1 MGVCSGRETGEDR
14 GMNVLIVDDQA
25 SQRAILR
32 HLVQDIDAN
41 IRVTD
46 FADPVQALLWS
57 QQEPPDMVILD
68 YRMPKMDGLEF
79 ARRFRRPLSQRDVP
93 VMLVTVVGDEPL
105 RQAALDAG
113 IIDFMVKPIR
123 PRELRSRCK
132 NLLDLRQRQQA
143 LKSRTHVLEHQLVSG
158 THEMER
164 SELGLVIRLARLAA
178 TREGIDPAL
187 FERIGAFAG
196 VIAREAGM
204 DAGTASRLA
213 QSAQLHDIGNA
224 GIPDA
229 LLRQPGPLSP
239 EQRLE
244 MQQHTVLGHAV
255 LQGESDLL
263 QLAAEVA
270 LNHHERWD
278 GSGYP
283 RRLAGGD
290 IPASARIVALADA
303 LDAMLSP
310 RPWRPAMGFDQA
322 MAEACAGAGA
332 QFEPELV
339 AALRRQRAELEAI
352 HRGFVAAGSGSASGS
367 AGA

>member
-1 MGVCSGRETGEDR
+1 MLGQDR
-14 GMNVLIVDDQA
+14 MNVLIVDDQA

-32 HLVQDIDAN
+32 HLVQDIGED

-143 LKSRTHVLEHQLVSG
+143 LKSRTQVLEHQLVSG
-158 THEMER
+158 THEMEQR
-164 SELGLVIRLARLAA
+164 ELDLLVRLAKLASKREGADLGIFERMSAFSELLAKAMA
-178 TREGIDPAL
+178 WDDHA
-187 FERIGAFAG
+187 
-196 VIAREAGM
+196 ARELRH
-204 DAGTASRLA
+204 AS
-213 QSAQLHDIGNA
+213 QLHDIGNI

-229 LLRQPGPLSP
+229 ILRHPGPLD
-239 EQRLE
+239 EQQRKVIE
-244 MQQHTVLGHAV
+244 EHPRLGHEA
-255 LQGESDLL
+255 LQDGNGLL
-263 QLAAEVA
+263 HLGAEIA
-270 LNHHERWD
+270 LSHQERWD

-283 RRLAGGD
+283 NGLHGTN
-290 IPASARIVALADA
+290 IPESARIVAVADVLDA
-303 LDAMLSP
+303 LLSA
-310 RPWRPAMGFDQA
+310 RPWREKWSFESALAQVR
-322 MAEACAGAGA
+322 AGAGTL
-332 QFEPELV
+332 FDPHV
-339 AALRRQRAELEAI
+339 VRALDSCEAELLATHRRFEAD
-352 HRGFVAAGSGSASGS
+352 
-367 AGA
+367 

>member
-1 MGVCSGRETGEDR
+1 
-14 GMNVLIVDDQA
+14 MNVLIVDDQA

-32 HLVQDIDAN
+32 HLVQDIGED

-143 LKSRTHVLEHQLVSG
+143 LKSRTQVLEHQLVSG
-158 THEMER
+158 THEMEQR
-164 SELGLVIRLARLAA
+164 ELDLLVRLAKLASR
-178 TREGIDPAL
+178 REGADL
-187 FERIGAFAG
+187 RSFERISALSHLLARGMG
-196 VIAREAGM
+196 WDEHEARELRH
-204 DAGTASRLA
+204 AS
-213 QSAQLHDIGNA
+213 QLHDIGNI
-224 GIPDA
+224 GIPDSI
-229 LLRQPGPLSP
+229 LRQAGPLSE
-239 EQRLE
+239 EQRRIVE
-244 MQQHTVLGHAV
+244 EHPRLGHEV
-255 LQGESDLL
+255 LHEGNGLL
-263 QLAAEVA
+263 NLGAEIALA
-270 LNHHERWD
+270 HQERWD

-283 RRLAGGD
+283 SGLHGD
-290 IPASARIVALADA
+290 NIPLSARIVAVADV
-303 LDAMLSP
+303 LDAMLSA
-310 RPWRPAMGFDQA
+310 RPWREAWSLEAALAHIRDNAGKLFDPQVVRA
-322 MAEACAGAGA
+322 LEACKAEVVAVH
-332 QFEPELV
+332 QRFE
-339 AALRRQRAELEAI
+339 AN
-352 HRGFVAAGSGSASGS
+352 
-367 AGA
+367 

>member
-1 MGVCSGRETGEDR
+1 
-14 GMNVLIVDDQA
+14 MNVLIVDDQA

-32 HLVQDIDAN
+32 HLVQDIGEN
-41 IRVTD
+41 IKVTD

-93 VMLVTVVGDEPL
+93 VLLVTVVGDEPL

-143 LKSRTHVLEHQLVSG
+143 LKSRTEVLEHELASG
-158 THEMER
+158 TQEMEQR
-164 SELGLVIRLARLAA
+164 ELDLLVRLARLASQ
-178 TREGIDPAL
+178 REGADLRI
-187 FERIGAFAG
+187 FERISAFSALL
-196 VIAREAGM
+196 AAGM
-204 DAGTASRLA
+204 GMGEHESSEIQHA
-213 QSAQLHDIGNA
+213 AQLHDIGNI

-229 LLRQPGPLSP
+229 ILDQPAALSD
-239 EQRLE
+239 EQRSI
-244 MQQHTVLGHAV
+244 MQQHTVLGNEA
-255 LQGESDLL
+255 LQGGGGLL
-263 QLAAEVA
+263 HLSAEIA

-283 RRLAGGD
+283 SGLRGNE
-290 IPASARIVALADA
+290 IPLSARIVAASDVLDA
-303 LDAMLSP
+303 LLSA
-310 RPWRPAMGFDQA
+310 RPYRDKWPI
-322 MAEACAGAGA
+322 E
-332 QFEPELV
+332 
-339 AALRRQRAELEAI
+339 AALQHLRQQCGLHFDPAVIKVLDSREAEIIATHRAFE
-352 HRGFVAAGSGSASGS
+352 SA
-367 AGA
+367 

>member
-1 MGVCSGRETGEDR
+1 MLGQDR
-14 GMNVLIVDDQA
+14 MNVLIVDDQA

-32 HLVQDIDAN
+32 HLVQDIGED

-143 LKSRTHVLEHQLVSG
+143 LKSRTQVLEHQLVSG
-158 THEMER
+158 THE
-164 SELGLVIRLARLAA
+164 SEQRELDLLVRLAKLASR
-178 TREGIDPAL
+178 REGADLNI
-187 FERIGAFAG
+187 FERMSAFSETLAKAMG
-196 VIAREAGM
+196 WDEHQARELRH
-204 DAGTASRLA
+204 AS
-213 QSAQLHDIGNA
+213 QLHDIGNI

-229 LLRQPGPLSP
+229 ILRQPGQLSE
-239 EQRLE
+239 EQRKIVE
-244 MQQHTVLGHAV
+244 EHPRLGHEV
-255 LQGESDLL
+255 LQDGSGLL
-263 QLAAEVA
+263 HLGAEIA
-270 LNHHERWD
+270 LSHQERWD

-283 RRLAGGD
+283 NGLHGD
-290 IPASARIVALADA
+290 NIPQSARIVAVADVLDA
-303 LDAMLSP
+303 LLSP
-310 RPWRPAMGFDQA
+310 RPWRKAWSLQ
-322 MAEACAGAGA
+322 EALAHVRAGAGTLFDPQVVRA
-332 QFEPELV
+332 VDACEAELV
-339 AALRRQRAELEAI
+339 ATHRRFEANQ
-352 HRGFVAAGSGSASGS
+352 
-367 AGA
+367 

>member
-1 MGVCSGRETGEDR
+1 
-14 GMNVLIVDDQA
+14 MNVLIVDDQA

-32 HLVQDIDAN
+32 HLVQDIGED

-143 LKSRTHVLEHQLVSG
+143 LKSRTQVLEHQLVSG
-158 THEMER
+158 THEMEQR
-164 SELGLVIRLARLAA
+164 ELDLLVRLARLASQ
-178 TREGIDPAL
+178 REGAEPGI
-187 FERIGAFAG
+187 FERIAALSGMLARALG
-196 VIAREAGM
+196 WDEKVARELAH
-204 DAGTASRLA
+204 AS
-213 QSAQLHDIGNA
+213 QLHDIGNI

-229 LLRQPGPLSP
+229 ILRKPDLLS
-239 EQRLE
+239 EAERLV
-244 MQQHTVLGHAV
+244 MQTHPRLGHQV
-255 LQGESDLL
+255 LQDGSGLL
-263 QLAAEVA
+263 HLGAEIA
-270 LNHHERWD
+270 LNHQERWD

-283 RRLAGGD
+283 SGLHGD
-290 IPASARIVALADA
+290 NIPMSARIVAVADVLDA
-303 LDAMLSP
+303 LLSP
-310 RPWRPAMGFDQA
+310 RPWRAKWTLD
-322 MAEACAGAGA
+322 
-332 QFEPELV
+332 
-339 AALRRQRAELEAI
+339 AALAHVRA
-352 HRGFVAAGSGSASGS
+352 AAGTLFDPQVVRALDACEADVVAMHRDFESP
-367 AGA
+367 

>member
-1 MGVCSGRETGEDR
+1 MLVSMKGETGS

-32 HLVQDIDAN
+32 HLVQDIGDD
-41 IRVTD
+41 IHVTD

-143 LKSRTHVLEHQLVSG
+143 LKSRTQVLEHQLVSG
-158 THEMER
+158 THEMEQR
-164 SELGLVIRLARLAA
+164 ELELLVRLAKLASR
-178 TREGIDPAL
+178 REGADLRI
-187 FERIGAFAG
+187 FERISALSGLL
-196 VIAREAGM
+196 ARALGWDERRSRELGH
-204 DAGTASRLA
+204 AS
-213 QSAQLHDIGNA
+213 QLHDIGNI
-224 GIPDA
+224 GIPDSI
-229 LLRQPGPLSP
+229 LRQPGPLTT
-239 EQRLE
+239 EERQL
-244 MQQHTVLGHAV
+244 MQQHPKLGHEV
-255 LQGESDLL
+255 LQDGSGLL
-263 QLAAEVA
+263 HLGAEIALA
-270 LNHHERWD
+270 HQERWD

-283 RRLAGGD
+283 HQLHGD
-290 IPASARIVALADA
+290 NIPLSARIVAVADVLDA
-303 LDAMLSP
+303 LLSP
-310 RPWRPAMGFDQA
+310 RPYRPKWSLD
-322 MAEACAGAGA
+322 
-332 QFEPELV
+332 
-339 AALRRQRAELEAI
+339 AALGHI
-352 HRGFVAAGSGSASGS
+352 RGNAGSLFDPEVVRALDACEGDVVATHRSFESN
-367 AGA
+367 